1 MFSEAGVGRPP
12 RSVRGTVTTRR
23 CSPSPSSPTSATP
36 THTGGSPAASD
47 FKLPAELNECHVM
60 HASALILATLIGDEL
75 LNAVGRTNKPF
86 AAMYEGEDLLE
97 ALAEAIIPAVP

>member
-1 MFSEAGVGRPP
+1 
-12 RSVRGTVTTRR
+12 
-23 CSPSPSSPTSATP
+23 
-36 THTGGSPAASD
+36 
-47 FKLPAELNECHVM
+47 M